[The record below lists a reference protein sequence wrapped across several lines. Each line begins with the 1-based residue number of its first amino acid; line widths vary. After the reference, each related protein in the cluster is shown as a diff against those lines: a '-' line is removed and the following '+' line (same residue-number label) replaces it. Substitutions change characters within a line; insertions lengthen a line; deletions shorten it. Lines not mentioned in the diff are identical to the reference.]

1 VSVAKPNLGIWDGIL
16 NEEPAPAA
24 TKAVKARLGTFNQ
37 HKDVLLDC
45 LRMPS
50 RGPTRAFDATKCW
63 DRLTRL
69 AQVYFLQQ
77 AMTPPSERVKRLRRL
92 AEVLDRAHVL
102 AKKAAQDDLGCDHVL
117 STLFRGTLPRDPG
130 GTIVPNK
137 DGSFRLVYF
146 HDFGLKRMVEDL
158 VIYRAAVLR
167 LSDDVPA
174 ARAGK
179 PAILPKNYISA
190 LAGVYRANTGREPG
204 ASHGPFSR
212 FVKTFLVALHPS
224 YKNVRLDS
232 LIEAIKAVRRERGR
246 L

>member
-1 VSVAKPNLGIWDGIL
+1 
-16 NEEPAPAA
+16 
-24 TKAVKARLGTFNQ
+24 
-37 HKDVLLDC
+37 
-45 LRMPS
+45 
-50 RGPTRAFDATKCW
+50 
-63 DRLTRL
+63 
-69 AQVYFLQQ
+69 
-77 AMTPPSERVKRLRRL
+77 
-92 AEVLDRAHVL
+92 
-102 AKKAAQDDLGCDHVL
+102 
-117 STLFRGTLPRDPG
+117 
-130 GTIVPNK
+130 
-137 DGSFRLVYF
+137 
-146 HDFGLKRMVEDL
+146 MVEDL